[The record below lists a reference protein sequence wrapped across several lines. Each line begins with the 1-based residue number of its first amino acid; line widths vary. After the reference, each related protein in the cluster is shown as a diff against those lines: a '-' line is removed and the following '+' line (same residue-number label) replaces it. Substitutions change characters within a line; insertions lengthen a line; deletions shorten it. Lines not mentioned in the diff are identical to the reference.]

1 MLKRVNFQW
10 CQTLVCQNDKPAED
24 DKTVCGNV
32 HCNKTITVKRKTTE
46 DDHCCEAFGVN
57 VV

>member
-1 MLKRVNFQW
+1 MVSNPLF
-10 CQTLVCQNDKPAED
+10 AED

-32 HCNKTITVKRKTTE
+32 HCNKTITVKTKTTE